1 MIKKIAL
8 LFALTFVFISC
19 DTNDDDDTTPTVILG
34 CTDDT
39 SINYNSNATNDDGTC
54 AYPKLTFSFT
64 QNWDGTNVTASDFGN
79 LNYTNAHGE
88 LLSILKLRYLISK
101 IVLHKSNGETLEFDG
116 YQLVDL
122 ADESTLA
129 FATDLDV
136 PKGDYSSISFV
147 YGFNEADNIDG
158 EYNDL
163 NSALWNWPAMLGG
176 GYHFMQFEGNYL
188 DGTGSPQPYAYH
200 NGTARVSTGV
210 FEQNFIEVE
219 LPAITI
225 TNNATVEIKMNLAEW
240 FNNPNIWD
248 LNTLNVALMG
258 NYDAQIMMNENGQ
271 NVFSLGEITQ

>member
-19 DTNDDDDTTPTVILG
+19 NTDDDTTPTVIMG
-34 CTDDT
+34 CTDDG
-39 SINYNSNATNDDGTC
+39 SINYNSAATNDDGSC
-54 AYPKLTFSFT
+54 VFPKLTFSFSH
-64 QNWDGTNVTASDFGN
+64 NWDGTNVAASDFGD

-88 LLSILKLRYLISK
+88 ILSILKLRYLISK
-101 IVLHKSNGETLEFDG
+101 IILHKSNGDTIEFEG

-122 ADESTLA
+122 TDESTLT
-129 FATDLDV
+129 FASDLDV
-136 PKGDYSSISFV
+136 PIGDYSGISFI
-147 YGFNEADNIDG
+147 YGFNEADNIDD
-158 EYNDL
+158 EYQDL
-163 NSALWNWPAMLGG
+163 NSVNWNWPEMLGG

-188 DGTGSPQPYAYH
+188 DGTGNPQPYAYH
-200 NGTARVSTGV
+200 NGTARVSAGV

-225 TNNATVEIKMNLAEW
+225 TNNAIVEIKMNLAEW
-240 FNNPNIWD
+240 FKNPNTWD